1 MIIKFFD
8 KLHYKLSLSEEHIND
23 IIKSNSKYGADIK
36 REDYSYDVKFTDKG
50 FKMKFVPTKNY
61 GGIYSLSPIFLGK
74 IEEDCGYSDLTIRMF
89 PNPIMAVGLA
99 IFLYFFLIGIHFISV
114 AGILGFPTII
124 VAILT
129 LFLCVIIKITNTQF
143 KNMKSIIDGL
153 FSKYQIKD
161 NWDLKLLLS

>member
-8 KLHYKLSLSEEHIND
+8 KLHYKLSLSESQIND
-23 IIKSNSKYGADIK
+23 IIRSRSKRGPSI
-36 REDYSYDVKFTDKG
+36 RGNEFSYDVNFTDKG
-50 FKMKFVPTKNY
+50 FKMKFVQSVNF
-61 GGIYSLSPIFLGK
+61 GGIYSLSPIFPGK

-143 KNMKSIIDGL
+143 KNMKSILDEL
-153 FSKYQIKD
+153 FRYYQI
-161 NWDLKLLLS
+161 

>member
-8 KLHYKLSLSEEHIND
+8 KLHYKLYLSESQIND
-23 IIKSNSKYGADIK
+23 IIRSRSKCGPSIK
-36 REDYSYDVKFTDKG
+36 GNEFSYDVNFTDKG
-50 FKMKFVPTKNY
+50 FKMKFVPAKNY
-61 GGIYSLSPIFLGK
+61 GGIYSLSPIFSGK

-99 IFLYFFLIGIHFISV
+99 IFLYFFLIGIHFVSV

-143 KNMKSIIDGL
+143 KNMKSIFDEL
-153 FSKYQIKD
+153 FRYYQI
-161 NWDLKLLLS
+161 

>member
-8 KLHYKLSLSEEHIND
+8 KLHYKLYLSESQIND
-23 IIKSNSKYGADIK
+23 IIRSRSKCGPSIK
-36 REDYSYDVKFTDKG
+36 GNEFSYDVNFTDKG
-50 FKMKFVPTKNY
+50 FKMKFVPAKNY
-61 GGIYSLSPIFLGK
+61 GGIYSLSPIFSGK

-143 KNMKSIIDGL
+143 KNMKSIVDGL

-161 NWDLKLLLS
+161 N

>member
-8 KLHYKLSLSEEHIND
+8 KLHYKLSLSESQIND
-23 IIKSNSKYGADIK
+23 IIRSRSKCGPSIK
-36 REDYSYDVKFTDKG
+36 GNEFSYDVNFTDKG
-50 FKMKFVPTKNY
+50 FKMKFVQAVNF
-61 GGIYSLSPIFLGK
+61 GGIYSLSPIFSGK
-74 IEEDCGYSDLTIRMF
+74 IDEDCGYSDVTIRMF

-143 KNMKSIIDGL
+143 KNMKSILDEL
-153 FSKYQIKD
+153 FRYYQI
-161 NWDLKLLLS
+161 

>member
-50 FKMKFVPTKNY
+50 FKMKFVPAKNY
-61 GGIYSLSPIFLGK
+61 GGIYSLSPIFSGK
-74 IEEDCGYSDLTIRMF
+74 IEEDCGYSDLTVRMI

-114 AGILGFPTII
+114 AGILEFPTII

-129 LFLCVIIKITNTQF
+129 LFLCVIIKITDTQF
-143 KNMKSIIDGL
+143 KNMKSILDEL
-153 FSKYQIKD
+153 FRYYQI
-161 NWDLKLLLS
+161 

>member
-8 KLHYKLSLSEEHIND
+8 KLHYNLSLSEEHIND

-36 REDYSYDVKFTDKG
+36 REDYSYDVKFTDNG
-50 FKMKFVPTKNY
+50 FKMKFVPAKNY
-61 GGIYSLSPIFLGK
+61 GGIYSLSPIFIGK
-74 IEEDCGYSDLTIRMF
+74 IEEKIGYSDLTVRMI

-143 KNMKSIIDGL
+143 KNMKSILDEL
-153 FSKYQIKD
+153 FRYYQI
-161 NWDLKLLLS
+161 

>member
-50 FKMKFVPTKNY
+50 FKMKFVLVKNY
-61 GGIYSLSPIFLGK
+61 GGIYSLSPIFSGK
-74 IEEDCGYSDLTIRMF
+74 IEEDCGYSDLTVRMIPSPMMVVVF
-89 PNPIMAVGLA
+89 I
-99 IFLYFFLIGIHFISV
+99 IFSLLFFIGCN
-114 AGILGFPTII
+114 L
-124 VAILT
+124 ILT
-129 LFLCVIIKITNTQF
+129 GTLNPRFKGVGFVIIFFCVFIQLTNRF
-143 KNMKSIIDGL
+143 FNNMKSIVDGL

-161 NWDLKLLLS
+161 N

>member
-8 KLHYKLSLSEEHIND
+8 KLHYKLSLSESQIND
-23 IIKSNSKYGADIK
+23 IIRSRSKCGSSIK
-36 REDYSYDVKFTDKG
+36 GNEFSYDVNFTDKG

-61 GGIYSLSPIFLGK
+61 GGIYSLSPIFSGK

-143 KNMKSIIDGL
+143 KNMKSILDEL
-153 FSKYQIKD
+153 FRYYQI
-161 NWDLKLLLS
+161 

>member
-36 REDYSYDVKFTDKG
+36 RENYSYDVNFTDKG
-50 FKMKFVPTKNY
+50 FKMKFVQSVNF

-74 IEEDCGYSDLTIRMF
+74 IEEECGYSDLTIRMF

-143 KNMKSIIDGL
+143 KNMKSILDEL
-153 FSKYQIKD
+153 FRYYQI
-161 NWDLKLLLS
+161 

>member
-8 KLHYKLSLSEEHIND
+8 KLHYKLSLSESQIND
-23 IIKSNSKYGADIK
+23 IIRSRSKYGADIK
-36 REDYSYDVKFTDKG
+36 RENYSYDVNFTDKG
-50 FKMKFVPTKNY
+50 FKMKFVQSKNY

-74 IEEDCGYSDLTIRMF
+74 IEEECGYSDLTIRMF

-143 KNMKSIIDGL
+143 KNMKSILDEL
-153 FSKYQIKD
+153 FRYYQI
-161 NWDLKLLLS
+161 

>member
-1 MIIKFFD
+1 MTRGKSE
-8 KLHYKLSLSEEHIND
+8 SLITPQSAVLLLLE
-23 IIKSNSKYGADIK
+23 GLL
-36 REDYSYDVKFTDKG
+36 FTQNFMG
-50 FKMKFVPTKNY
+50 
-61 GGIYSLSPIFLGK
+61 
-74 IEEDCGYSDLTIRMF
+74 CRMF

-143 KNMKSIIDGL
+143 KNMKSILDEL
-153 FSKYQIKD
+153 FRYYQI
-161 NWDLKLLLS
+161 

>member
-8 KLHYKLSLSEEHIND
+8 KLHYKLSLSESQIND
-23 IIKSNSKYGADIK
+23 IIRSRSKCGPSIK
-36 REDYSYDVKFTDKG
+36 GNEFSYDVNFTDKG
-50 FKMKFVPTKNY
+50 FKMKFVQSVNF
-61 GGIYSLSPIFLGK
+61 GGIYSLSPIFSGK

-114 AGILGFPTII
+114 AGIWGFPTII

-143 KNMKSIIDGL
+143 KNMKSILDEL
-153 FSKYQIKD
+153 FRYYQI
-161 NWDLKLLLS
+161 

>member
-8 KLHYKLSLSEEHIND
+8 KLHYKLSLSESQIND
-23 IIKSNSKYGADIK
+23 ILRSRSKRGPSIKGN
-36 REDYSYDVKFTDKG
+36 EFSYDVNFTDKG
-50 FKMKFVPTKNY
+50 FKMKFVRSVNF
-61 GGIYSLSPIFLGK
+61 GGIYSLSPIFSGK

-143 KNMKSIIDGL
+143 KNMKSILDEL
-153 FSKYQIKD
+153 FRYYQI
-161 NWDLKLLLS
+161 

>member
-36 REDYSYDVKFTDKG
+36 REDYSYYVKFTDKG
-50 FKMKFVPTKNY
+50 FKMKFVPAKNY
-61 GGIYSLSPIFLGK
+61 GGIYSLSPIFSGK
-74 IEEDCGYSDLTIRMF
+74 IEEDCGYSDLTVRMI

-129 LFLCVIIKITNTQF
+129 LFLCVIIKITDTQF
-143 KNMKSIIDGL
+143 KNMKSILDEL
-153 FSKYQIKD
+153 FRYYQI
-161 NWDLKLLLS
+161 

>member
-8 KLHYKLSLSEEHIND
+8 KLHYKLSLSESQIND
-23 IIKSNSKYGADIK
+23 IIRSRSKCGPSIK
-36 REDYSYDVKFTDKG
+36 GNEFSYDVNFTDKG
-50 FKMKFVPTKNY
+50 FKMKFVPAKNY
-61 GGIYSLSPIFLGK
+61 GGIYSLSPIFSGK

-143 KNMKSIIDGL
+143 KNMKSILDEL
-153 FSKYQIKD
+153 FRYYQI
-161 NWDLKLLLS
+161 

>member
-50 FKMKFVPTKNY
+50 FKMKFVPAKNY
-61 GGIYSLSPIFLGK
+61 GGVYSLSPIFSGK
-74 IEEDCGYSDLTIRMF
+74 IEEDCGYSDLTVRMI

-129 LFLCVIIKITNTQF
+129 LFLCVIIKITDTQF
-143 KNMKSIIDGL
+143 KNMKSILDEL
-153 FSKYQIKD
+153 FRYYQI
-161 NWDLKLLLS
+161 

>member
-8 KLHYKLSLSEEHIND
+8 KLHYKLSLSESQIND
-23 IIKSNSKYGADIK
+23 IIRSRSKCGPSIK
-36 REDYSYDVKFTDKG
+36 GNEFSYDVNYTDKG

-61 GGIYSLSPIFLGK
+61 GGIYSLSPIFSGK

-143 KNMKSIIDGL
+143 KNMKSILDEL
-153 FSKYQIKD
+153 FRYYQI
-161 NWDLKLLLS
+161 

>member
-8 KLHYKLSLSEEHIND
+8 KLHYKLSLSESQIND
-23 IIKSNSKYGADIK
+23 IIRSRSKCGPSIK
-36 REDYSYDVKFTDKG
+36 GNEFSYDVNFTDKG
-50 FKMKFVPTKNY
+50 FKMKFVQSVNF
-61 GGIYSLSPIFLGK
+61 GGIYSLSSIFSGK

-143 KNMKSIIDGL
+143 KNMKSILDEL
-153 FSKYQIKD
+153 FRYYQI
-161 NWDLKLLLS
+161 

>member
-23 IIKSNSKYGADIK
+23 IIKSNSKYGVDIK

-50 FKMKFVPTKNY
+50 FKMKFVQSVNF
-61 GGIYSLSPIFLGK
+61 GGIYSLSPIFSGK

-114 AGILGFPTII
+114 AGILEFPTII

-143 KNMKSIIDGL
+143 KNMKSILDEL
-153 FSKYQIKD
+153 FRYYQI
-161 NWDLKLLLS
+161 

>member
-8 KLHYKLSLSEEHIND
+8 KLHYKLSLSESQIND
-23 IIKSNSKYGADIK
+23 IIRSRSKCGPSIK
-36 REDYSYDVKFTDKG
+36 GNEFSYDVNFTDKG
-50 FKMKFVPTKNY
+50 FKMKFVQYVNF
-61 GGIYSLSPIFLGK
+61 GGIYSLSPIFSGK

-143 KNMKSIIDGL
+143 KNMKSILDEL
-153 FSKYQIKD
+153 FRYYQI
-161 NWDLKLLLS
+161 

>member
-23 IIKSNSKYGADIK
+23 VIKSNSKYGANIK
-36 REDYSYDVKFTDKG
+36 RDDYSYDVNFTDKG
-50 FKMKFVPTKNY
+50 FKMKFVQSVNF

-143 KNMKSIIDGL
+143 KNMKSILDEL
-153 FSKYQIKD
+153 FRYYQI
-161 NWDLKLLLS
+161 

>member
-8 KLHYKLSLSEEHIND
+8 KLHYKLSLSESQIND
-23 IIKSNSKYGADIK
+23 IIRSRSKCGPSIK
-36 REDYSYDVKFTDKG
+36 GNEFSYDVNFTDKG

-74 IEEDCGYSDLTIRMF
+74 IEEECGYSDLTIRMF

-99 IFLYFFLIGIHFISV
+99 IFLYFFLIGVHFISV

-143 KNMKSIIDGL
+143 KNMKSILDEL
-153 FSKYQIKD
+153 FRYYQI
-161 NWDLKLLLS
+161 

>member
-8 KLHYKLSLSEEHIND
+8 KLHYKLSLSESQIND
-23 IIKSNSKYGADIK
+23 IIRSRSKCGSSIK
-36 REDYSYDVKFTDKG
+36 GNEFSYDVNFTDKG
-50 FKMKFVPTKNY
+50 FKMKFVQSVNF
-61 GGIYSLSPIFLGK
+61 GGIYSLSPIFSGK

-89 PNPIMAVGLA
+89 PSPMMVVAFI
-99 IFLYFFLIGIHFISV
+99 IFSFLFFIGIHFISV

-143 KNMKSIIDGL
+143 KNMKSILDEL
-153 FSKYQIKD
+153 FRYYQI
-161 NWDLKLLLS
+161 

>member
-36 REDYSYDVKFTDKG
+36 REDYSYDVKFTDNG
-50 FKMKFVPTKNY
+50 FKMKFVPAKNY
-61 GGIYSLSPIFLGK
+61 GGIYSLSPIFIGK
-74 IEEDCGYSDLTIRMF
+74 IEEKIGYSDLTVRMI

-143 KNMKSIIDGL
+143 KNMKSILDEL
-153 FSKYQIKD
+153 FRYYQI
-161 NWDLKLLLS
+161 

>member
-8 KLHYKLSLSEEHIND
+8 KLHYKLSLSESQIND
-23 IIKSNSKYGADIK
+23 IIRSRSKCGPSIK
-36 REDYSYDVKFTDKG
+36 GNEFSYDVNFTDKG
-50 FKMKFVPTKNY
+50 FKMKFVQSVNF

-129 LFLCVIIKITNTQF
+129 LFLYVIIKITNTQF
-143 KNMKSIIDGL
+143 KNMKSILDEL
-153 FSKYQIKD
+153 FRYYQI
-161 NWDLKLLLS
+161 

>member
-8 KLHYKLSLSEEHIND
+8 KLHYKLSLSESQIND
-23 IIKSNSKYGADIK
+23 IIRSRSKCGPSIK
-36 REDYSYDVKFTDKG
+36 GNEFSYDVNFTDKG
-50 FKMKFVPTKNY
+50 FKMKFVQSVIF

-143 KNMKSIIDGL
+143 KNMKSILDEL
-153 FSKYQIKD
+153 FRYYQI
-161 NWDLKLLLS
+161 

>member
-8 KLHYKLSLSEEHIND
+8 KLHYKLSLSESQIND
-23 IIKSNSKYGADIK
+23 IIRSRSKCGPSIK
-36 REDYSYDVKFTDKG
+36 GNEFSYDVNFTDKG
-50 FKMKFVPTKNY
+50 FKMKFVQSVNF

-74 IEEDCGYSDLTIRMF
+74 IEEDCGYSDLTIRMI

-143 KNMKSIIDGL
+143 KNMKSILDEL
-153 FSKYQIKD
+153 FRYYQI
-161 NWDLKLLLS
+161 

>member
-50 FKMKFVPTKNY
+50 FKMKFVPAKNY
-61 GGIYSLSPIFLGK
+61 GEIYSLSPIFSGK
-74 IEEDCGYSDLTIRMF
+74 IEEDCGYSDLTVRMI

-129 LFLCVIIKITNTQF
+129 LFLCVIIKITDTQF
-143 KNMKSIIDGL
+143 KNMKSILDEL
-153 FSKYQIKD
+153 FRYYQI
-161 NWDLKLLLS
+161 

>member
-50 FKMKFVPTKNY
+50 FKMKFVLAKNY
-61 GGIYSLSPIFLGK
+61 GGIYSLSPIFSGK
-74 IEEDCGYSDLTIRMF
+74 IEEDCGYSDLTVRMI

-124 VAILT
+124 VAILI
-129 LFLCVIIKITNTQF
+129 LFLCVIIKITDTQF
-143 KNMKSIIDGL
+143 KNMKSILDEL
-153 FSKYQIKD
+153 FRYYQI
-161 NWDLKLLLS
+161 

>member
-8 KLHYKLSLSEEHIND
+8 KLHYKLSLSESQIND
-23 IIKSNSKYGADIK
+23 IIKSNSKYGANIK
-36 REDYSYDVKFTDKG
+36 RDDYSYDVNFTDKG
-50 FKMKFVPTKNY
+50 FKMKFVQSVNF
-61 GGIYSLSPIFLGK
+61 GGIYSLSPIFSGK

-143 KNMKSIIDGL
+143 KNMKSILDEL
-153 FSKYQIKD
+153 FRYYQI
-161 NWDLKLLLS
+161 

>member
-50 FKMKFVPTKNY
+50 FKMKFVPAKNY

-74 IEEDCGYSDLTIRMF
+74 IEEDCGYSDLTVRMI

-129 LFLCVIIKITNTQF
+129 LFLCVIIKITDTQF
-143 KNMKSIIDGL
+143 KNMKSILDEL
-153 FSKYQIKD
+153 FRYYQI
-161 NWDLKLLLS
+161 

>member
-8 KLHYKLSLSEEHIND
+8 KLHYKLSLSESQIND
-23 IIKSNSKYGADIK
+23 IIRSRSKCGPSIK
-36 REDYSYDVKFTDKG
+36 GNEFSYDVNFTDKG
-50 FKMKFVPTKNY
+50 FKMKFVQSVNF
-61 GGIYSLSPIFLGK
+61 GGIYCLSPIFSGK

-89 PNPIMAVGLA
+89 PNLIMAVGLA

-143 KNMKSIIDGL
+143 KNMKSILDEL
-153 FSKYQIKD
+153 FRYYQI
-161 NWDLKLLLS
+161 

>member
-8 KLHYKLSLSEEHIND
+8 KLHYKLSLSVEHIND

-61 GGIYSLSPIFLGK
+61 GGIYSLSPIFSGK

-114 AGILGFPTII
+114 AGSLGFPTII

-129 LFLCVIIKITNTQF
+129 LFLCVIIKITNNQF
-143 KNMKSIIDGL
+143 KNMKSILDEL
-153 FSKYQIKD
+153 FRYYQI
-161 NWDLKLLLS
+161 

>member
-23 IIKSNSKYGADIK
+23 IIRSRSKCVPSIK
-36 REDYSYDVKFTDKG
+36 GNEFSYDVNFTDKG
-50 FKMKFVPTKNY
+50 FKMKFVPAKNY
-61 GGIYSLSPIFLGK
+61 GGIYSLSPIFSGK

-143 KNMKSIIDGL
+143 KNMKSILDEL
-153 FSKYQIKD
+153 FRYYQI
-161 NWDLKLLLS
+161 

>member
-1 MIIKFFD
+1 MINFI
-8 KLHYKLSLSEEHIND
+8 INFLY
-23 IIKSNSKYGADIK
+23 KYGADIK
-36 REDYSYDVKFTDKG
+36 RDDYSYDVKFTDKG
-50 FKMKFVPTKNY
+50 FKMKFVPAKNY
-61 GGIYSLSPIFLGK
+61 GGIYSLSPIFSGK

-143 KNMKSIIDGL
+143 KNMKSILDEL
-153 FSKYQIKD
+153 FRYYQI
-161 NWDLKLLLS
+161 